1 MKISSAIALALLF
14 AAACALPARNAA
26 AGTLWDD
33 ALACIAEAK
42 NSDDYRAIQ
51 YKLPPTDGSAPSAD
65 LLANRNVPTDE
76 ETQHLMG
83 FHDRLG
89 KCRKLV
95 LQASAPHPAMVAA
108 YNQLYADIDDNFA
121 RLVRREMTWG
131 QYAQAGARSLA
142 AFRTH
147 SVEAERTL
155 IPLTRSGGVYRIFA
169 VVNGSYRG
177 EFVLDSGA
185 SDVSLSQ
192 SFLRVLVDSG
202 TVTRADLGPIQHYR
216 LADGRTVPSQTFHL
230 RSIQVGD
237 KIASNV
243 LGSVAQGE
251 DADMLL
257 GQSFLRHFK
266 SWSIDNTRHALVL
279 E

>member
-1 MKISSAIALALLF
+1 
-14 AAACALPARNAA
+14 
-26 AGTLWDD
+26 LWDD
-33 ALACIAEAK
+33 ALACTAAAK

-51 YKLPPTDGSAPSAD
+51 NKLPPTDGSPASAE
-65 LLANRNVPTDE
+65 LLADRSVPTDQE
-76 ETQHLMG
+76 IAHLMG
-83 FHDRLG
+83 FHVRFG
-89 KCRKLV
+89 QCRTLV
-95 LQASAPHPAMVAA
+95 LKAASEHPASVAA
-108 YNQLYADIDDNFA
+108 YMQLYADIDDAFA
-121 RLVRREMTWG
+121 RLIRREMTWG

-147 SVEAERTL
+147 SNEAEKTL
-155 IPLTRSGGVYRIFA
+155 IPLTRSGGVFRLFA

-185 SDVSLSQ
+185 SDVSLSP
-192 SFLRVLVDSG
+192 SFMRTLVNAG
-202 TVTRADLGPIQHYR
+202 TITQADLGPILHYK

-251 DADMLL
+251 DAEMLL
-257 GQSFLRHFK
+257 GQSFLAHFK
-266 SWSIDNTRHALVL
+266 SWSIDNAKHALVL